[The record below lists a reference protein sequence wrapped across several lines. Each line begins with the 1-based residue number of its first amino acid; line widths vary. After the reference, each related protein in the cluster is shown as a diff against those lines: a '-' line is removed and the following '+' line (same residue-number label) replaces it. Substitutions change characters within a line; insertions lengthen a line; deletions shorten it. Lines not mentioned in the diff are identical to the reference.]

1 MILRDSRDFKGVL
14 RILEISNDIKGLQT
28 ILRDF

>member
-1 MILRDSRDFKGVL
+1 MDLRDFKGVL
-14 RILEISNDIKGLQT
+14 RILEISNDIKGLQK